1 MLTIREFGLIF
12 GRLCFVLGNQVA
24 SKYTNLLAF
33 RLRIV
38 KWEVEETFDN
48 LDIAYLTS
56 KLKRMRGAEW
66 LLAAYLC
73 FRTSPR
79 SYCKQNLGWSRWT
92 DVNSNRLG

>member
-48 LDIAYLTS
+48 LDIAYLMS
-56 KLKRMRGAEW
+56 KLKRMRRR
-66 LLAAYLC
+66 AA
-73 FRTSPR
+73 TSSLPLF
-79 SYCKQNLGWSRWT
+79 SYVSKVIL
-92 DVNSNRLG
+92 